1 MKIITSKQNQFIK
14 DVYKLLDKK
23 YRSKESK
30 FLVEGYHLVNEA
42 KEKGILLETIEVVD
56 KNKFADSILVTEE
69 ILNYLSDT
77 STPQGIIGICKFPD
91 ISKSI
96 SNRVLFLNNLQEP
109 GNVGTIFRLARAF
122 DFDTV
127 IIQNFDY
134 FNPKVIRSSQG
145 ALFDLNLIKTN
156 NIDILK
162 ELKKQNYIL
171 YATMLDTN
179 AKKLN
184 EIDFSREEKIVIIL
198 GNEGNGIDNQTAS
211 LSDEKIYIPISF
223 ESLNVAT
230 AAAIVLNKVRNG

>member
-56 KNKFADSILVTEE
+56 KNKFADSILVTEQ

-91 ISKSI
+91 VSKLI
-96 SNRVLFLNNLQEP
+96 GNRVLFLNNLQEP

-145 ALFDLNLIKTN
+145 TFFDLNLIKTN
-156 NIDILK
+156 NIDIL
-162 ELKKQNYIL
+162 EQLKKQNYIL

-211 LSDEKIYIPISF
+211 LSDEKVYIPISF

>member
-56 KNKFADSILVTEE
+56 KNKFADSILVTED

-91 ISKSI
+91 VSKSI

-156 NIDILK
+156 NIDILV

-198 GNEGNGIDNQTAS
+198 GNEGNGIDNQVAS
-211 LSDEKIYIPISF
+211 LSDEKVYIPISF

>member
-14 DVYKLLDKK
+14 DAYKLLDKK

-91 ISKSI
+91 VSKSI

-127 IIQNFDY
+127 IVQNFDY

-156 NIDILK
+156 NIDILE

-211 LSDEKIYIPISF
+211 LSDEKVYIPISF

>member
-91 ISKSI
+91 VSKSI

-156 NIDILK
+156 NIDILE

-211 LSDEKIYIPISF
+211 LSDEKVYIPISF